1 MNKIVETIERI
12 KDFINEYAYKIII
25 SLVSACAILI
35 LAGFWLIRGSN
46 LSADNNGEPSGDQ
59 SNKVT
64 STESNDSGE
73 VYVDVKGEVKHPGMY
88 KLNSGSRVNDAIK
101 QAEGFTKNADQ
112 SSINLAQ
119 NLSDE
124 EVIVVDNYKN
134 HKKNT
139 QNSFSNASSNNSESG
154 KIHLNSADTTEL
166 QKLDRVGAKTAQKIV
181 DFRNEN
187 HGFKNIEEIK
197 QVSGLGD
204 KSYERLKDSVTL

>member
-46 LSADNNGEPSGDQ
+46 LSADNNGESSGDQ

-101 QAEGFTKNADQ
+101 RAEGFTKNADQ

-134 HKKNT
+134 HKENT
-139 QNSFSNASSNNSESG
+139 QNSFSNASSNSSESG
-154 KIHLNSADTTEL
+154 KIHLNSADTNEL

>member
-25 SLVSACAILI
+25 SLVFACAILI

-46 LSADNNGEPSGDQ
+46 LSADNNGESSGDQ

-64 STESNDSGE
+64 STENNDSGE

-134 HKKNT
+134 HKENT
-139 QNSFSNASSNNSESG
+139 QNSFSNASSNSSESG
-154 KIHLNSADTTEL
+154 KIHLNSADTNEL